1 MSTLRSLTSR
11 MLIGNLDIPL
21 IMVMSPNIQS
31 FQKSSKKLNSQQK
44 TNSGWVD
51 FFWGNDRD
59 VITCR
64 GMTAGMMGNENQYS
78 DLEAIGATV
87 TSALSSTVNNLNPFN
102 KKQNTRTGTY
112 SAHGPKQ
119 WAEIERSLL
128 RLEQIYKL
136 DKERIGSLVEMLDV
150 TKDTLKSVTGK
161 VINMF
166 RKKKKELTTGE
177 KSAEL
182 IDKIRNGTAKR
193 AQSFI
198 IYNYCIYWGYF
209 MSFDYSKDTD
219 NLRNWEYNFT
229 FKVTDSSTDW
239 LSRSLLENFPEARAL
254 GLFGQI
260 KEVTT
265 YTASLAMN
273 TDKLVKSLFI

>member
-1 MSTLRSLTSR
+1 MSTLRTLTSR

-78 DLEAIGATV
+78 DFEAIGATV
-87 TSALSSTVNNLNPFN
+87 TSSLSSTINSLNPYN
-102 KKQNTRTGTY
+102 DKKNTRTGTY

-150 TKDTLKSVTGK
+150 DQTSAKNIATKVT
-161 VINMF
+161 NLF
-166 RKKKKELTTGE
+166 RKEKKEVTE
-177 KSAEL
+177 NQKRAEL

-198 IYNYCIYWGYF
+198 IYNYTIYWGYF
-209 MSFDYSKDTD
+209 MSFDYSKDTE

-254 GLFGQI
+254 GLFGQL
-260 KEVTT
+260 KDVTT
-265 YTASLAMN
+265 YAVSLTMN